1 MARLYVIAQ
10 KMSTSHPRP
19 LAICTPALFHGMI
32 PPHSTN
38 PGRKE
43 TIVTAQNTELREGSL
58 VLYKLRPARVA
69 RLGEKIELETEEG
82 EGPKVRPKDVILL
95 HPGPIR
101 SLAEALRPQQG
112 EVEIAWE
119 MLAGGTTTLA
129 ELAELAFGAY
139 TPATAW
145 AAWQLVADG
154 LYFRG
159 APDAVA
165 ACTAEEVAR
174 TRAARAAEA
183 AEKQAWSRFL
193 AFVRS
198 RGAESSESP
207 AGARGGSP
215 APAPEDDRFLREVEA
230 LALGR
235 AARSRVLRELV
246 REETPEAAHA
256 LLLELGYWT
265 PAVNPYPAR
274 FQVNTAQPDLPLP
287 PLADEPRRD
296 LTHLPAFA
304 IDDATTET
312 PDDAL
317 SFEDGRLW
325 VHVADAAALVAP
337 DSPLD
342 LEARGRGASLY
353 LPEGTVHML
362 PPAATPL
369 LGLGLQ
375 EISPALSIG
384 LDVDEEG
391 RLIRTE
397 IVPSRV
403 RVVRLTYEEA
413 TARLDE
419 APFAALY
426 ALARAYRNRRRRAG
440 AVEIKLPEVDV
451 RVIDGRASVT
461 PVPALAAR
469 TLVENAMIL
478 AGEAVARF
486 ALEHEIPMPFSTQEP
501 PDEPIGEGREHD
513 TGDTGD
519 EEAARSL
526 AAMFALRKT
535 MKRSQYRVT
544 PGPHS
549 GLGLAAYTQATS
561 PMRRYLDLVAHQQL
575 RAYLRGGRL
584 LTAEEILERVG
595 ATEAVIGNL
604 RQAANLSDQHW
615 TLVYLMQN
623 APWRGE
629 GVLVERR
636 DRNSIVLIPALGL
649 EPHLPVPDNLP
660 LDSVLRLKAT
670 HVDLPRLD
678 VRFRIE

>member
-1 MARLYVIAQ
+1 MPNQ
-10 KMSTSHPRP
+10 
-19 LAICTPALFHGMI
+19 
-32 PPHSTN
+32 
-38 PGRKE
+38 
-43 TIVTAQNTELREGSL
+43 ELREGSL

-69 RLGEKIELETEEG
+69 RLGEKIELETEES
-82 EGPKVRPKDVILL
+82 EGPKVRPKDVVLL
-95 HPGPIR
+95 HPGPLR
-101 SLAEALRPQQG
+101 RLAEALRPPPG
-112 EVEIAWE
+112 EVEVAWE
-119 MLAGGTTTLA
+119 VLAGGTTTLA

-159 APDAVA
+159 TPDAIT
-165 ACTAEEVAR
+165 ACTAEEVAC

-183 AEKQAWSRFL
+183 AEKEAWSRFL

-198 RGAESSESP
+198 RSAENSASA
-207 AGARGGSP
+207 AGPRGQ
-215 APAPEDDRFLREVEA
+215 ADALRPEDDRFLREVEA
-230 LALGR
+230 LALGQ
-235 AARSRVLRELV
+235 AARSRVLRELG
-246 REETPEAAHA
+246 REETPESAHA

-265 PAVNPYPAR
+265 PAVNPYPVR
-274 FQVNTAQPDLPLP
+274 LQVSTAQPNLPLP
-287 PLADEPRRD
+287 ALADGPRRD

-317 SFEDGRLW
+317 SFADGRLW

-337 DSPLD
+337 QSPLD

-353 LPEGTVHML
+353 LPEGTIHML

-391 RLIRTE
+391 HLLRTE
-397 IVPSRV
+397 IVASWV

-426 ALARAYRNRRRRAG
+426 ALARAYRDRRRRAG
-440 AVEIKLPEVDV
+440 AVEIKLPEVAV
-451 RVIDGRASVT
+451 RVVDGRVSVT

-469 TLVENAMIL
+469 VLVENAMIL

-501 PDEPIGEGREHD
+501 PDELPGESREPPPED
-513 TGDTGD
+513 AEATG
-519 EEAARSL
+519 SL

-535 MKRSQYRVT
+535 MKRSQYRAT

-549 GLGLAAYTQATS
+549 GLGLSAYTQATS
-561 PMRRYLDLVAHQQL
+561 PLRRYLDLVAHQQL
-575 RAYLRGGRL
+575 RAYLSGGRL

-604 RQAANLSDQHW
+604 RQAAALSDQHW
-615 TLVYLMQN
+615 TLVYLLQN

-636 DRNSIVLIPALGL
+636 ERNSIVLIPALGL
-649 EPHLPVPDNLP
+649 EPHLPVPEHLP
-660 LDSVLRLKAT
+660 LDSVVRLRAT
-670 HVDLPRLD
+670 HIDLPRLD